1 MMRCVAVLAMACLMS
16 EIEVQTASS
25 DRSPPAPCTLPFR
38 ERLCF
43 ARTRR
48 RAAPSE
54 ARSRR
59 VSDVVLT
66 HNQRWQAS
74 GVRRVSP
81 ALSAG
86 LTMRLRGGGPETAL
100 FERALQS
107 NDAGAV
113 SDAVDGIL
121 GMKIGRENLRG
132 GERPEPPFRG
142 GARGEAEFR
151 MLQAIENND
160 ACAFEAAVGLA
171 LVRMPRVLSVLL
183 LFSAFTRAHSVHAAE
198 KSYPPV

>member
-16 EIEVQTASS
+16 EIE
-25 DRSPPAPCTLPFR
+25 
-38 ERLCF
+38 
-43 ARTRR
+43 
-48 RAAPSE
+48 
-54 ARSRR
+54 
-59 VSDVVLT
+59 
-66 HNQRWQAS
+66 AS

-160 ACAFEAAVGLA
+160 PYAFEAAVEDLKCIKNWKTYRTGEWGARA
-171 LVRMPRVLSVLL
+171 LGRVDTVSRLQSAIQNNDPTGIEEAIDKLKFMEEEEEESCS
-183 LFSAFTRAHSVHAAE
+183 FSG
-198 KSYPPV
+198 

>member
-1 MMRCVAVLAMACLMS
+1 
-16 EIEVQTASS
+16 
-25 DRSPPAPCTLPFR
+25 
-38 ERLCF
+38 
-43 ARTRR
+43 
-48 RAAPSE
+48 
-54 ARSRR
+54 
-59 VSDVVLT
+59 
-66 HNQRWQAS
+66 
-74 GVRRVSP
+74 
-81 ALSAG
+81 
-86 LTMRLRGGGPETAL
+86 MRLRGGGGGGPETAS

-183 LFSAFTRAHSVHAAE
+183 LISAFTRAHSVHAAE